1 MQKIVAITTLLVIL
15 FVINFSIYK
24 KEQLLEEGQIV
35 YLKLAPVDP
44 RSLMQGDF
52 MALRFELANTIQSKL
67 KNKPDFIEH
76 IGSKQSFDGLVYVKL
91 DANNVASFI
100 SFNAATEAQET
111 AISPSESAKTIPLEF
126 RLRKGQVKFATN
138 AFFFE
143 EGKGKTLEAAKY
155 GKFRVNPD
163 GELLLVSLHDENL
176 VKLA

>member
-35 YLKLAPVDP
+35 FLKLAPVDP

-52 MALRFELANTIQSKL
+52 MALRFELANTIQSQL
-67 KNKPDFIEH
+67 KNKRNFAEH
-76 IGSKQSFDGLVYVKL
+76 IGSKQSFDGLVYVRL
-91 DANNVASFI
+91 DENNVASFI
-100 SFNAATEAQET
+100 SFDAVNETQET
-111 AISPSESAKTIPLEF
+111 AISPPESANTIPLEF

-138 AFFFE
+138 AFYFE
-143 EGKGKTLEAAKY
+143 EGTAKKLEAAKY

-163 GELLLVSLHDENL
+163 GELLLVTLHDENL
-176 VKLA
+176 VKLG